1 MVKTLPS
8 NRGAA
13 GSILGQGAK
22 ILHALQAKKN
32 SQKKKKKH
40 NIKQKQYC
48 NKFYRDFKNGPHQKK
63 KKISCM
69 SLMTPSITW
78 SIYNLCVFR

>member
-63 KKISCM
+63 KKNQLHEFNDPIN
-69 SLMTPSITW
+69 
-78 SIYNLCVFR
+78 NLVHIQPVCI